1 MILQFQNKNKNLLS
15 ETGSTK
21 EKNIS
26 SCTLDQKNTSL
37 FSRGSFIK
45 VEKGNQKGGGH
56 RRKLIRCKKR
66 KREKRNEEEKKNP
79 KFRFSFLKKLRVT

>member
-45 VEKGNQKGGGH
+45 VEKGNQKGGGAQ
-56 RRKLIRCKKR
+56 KEIDTMQ
-66 KREKRNEEEKKNP
+66 EKKTREA
-79 KFRFSFLKKLRVT
+79 KRGGKKKS